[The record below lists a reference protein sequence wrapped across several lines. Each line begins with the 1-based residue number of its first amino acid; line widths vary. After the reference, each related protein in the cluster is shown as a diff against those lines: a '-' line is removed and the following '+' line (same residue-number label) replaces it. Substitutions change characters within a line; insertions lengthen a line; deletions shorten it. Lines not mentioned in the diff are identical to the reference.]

1 MTSALNKLP
10 DGTIELTITIP
21 RKRVS
26 KSYDKIVQRLAETVE
41 LKGFRK
47 GKAPKKLVKEK
58 LDKNKVYEEV
68 LKELIPQV
76 YVEVIKEHKL
86 TPIINPRVQVVSLE
100 EGKDW
105 VIKAVTCELP
115 KVKLG
120 DYKGAVGKTLAAE
133 KIWTPGKD
141 ATADNAISKKSREA
155 GEGAEKRD
163 KRLGKIF
170 DALLETV
177 KVEVPAMLIEDEIN
191 RMLSRLLDQ
200 TNRLG
205 LTVEQYLA
213 SVGKTSEQL
222 RAEYR
227 KTAEEQIKLE
237 LILSAIAD
245 EQGVKIKEAEVE
257 AMIKA
262 TPDEKARQALDTPA
276 QRAYIRQILR
286 KRAIIDNLLKL

>member
-26 KSYDKIVQRLAETVE
+26 KLYDQAVQRLTKAAEV
-41 LKGFRK
+41 KGFRK
-47 GKAPKKLVKEK
+47 GKAPKKLVEEG
-58 LDKNKVYEEV
+58 LNKSKIYEEV
-68 LKELIPQV
+68 LKELVPQV
-76 YVEVIKEHKL
+76 YVEAVKEHKL
-86 TPIINPRVQVVSLE
+86 TPIVNPKIQVISAE
-100 EGKDW
+100 KDKDW
-105 VIKAVTCELP
+105 QILALTCELP
-115 KVKLG
+115 KVKLD
-120 DYKGAVGKTLAAE
+120 DYKGAVRKALAAE
-133 KIWTPGKD
+133 KIWTPGKEED
-141 ATADNAISKKSREA
+141 KEKKQ
-155 GEGAEKRD
+155 EKEEN
-163 KRLGKIF
+163 RLRKVF
-170 DALLETV
+170 EVLLETV
-177 KVEVPAMLIEDEIN
+177 KLKVPAMLIEDEIN
-191 RMLSRLLDQ
+191 RMLSRLLEQ

-205 LTVEQYLA
+205 LTVEQYLS

-237 LILSAIAD
+237 LILSTIAE
-245 EQGVKIKEAEVE
+245 EQGIKIKDSEVE

-286 KRAIIDNLLKL
+286 KRAVIDNLLKL